1 MTGRLRVDE
10 AEASG
15 GRPTEGAARM
25 GLTAA
30 SRIDDAPRV
39 DALAAAGQ
47 ADGVPRVDASAIT
60 VVCGDDALRS
70 EAETLAA
77 HLGAPLT
84 GCSAGPASPAG
95 RLCLKVSRAGLALA
109 RDGMELMPD
118 FAEMLP
124 RIKPGALQREM
135 LVKAA
140 RIKGVEH
147 PRAVDATAGLGEDSF
162 LLAAAGFEV
171 TLCEADPVIAA
182 LLADA
187 LARAARDPSLAPIVA
202 RMRLVEGDS
211 RVTLMGLGETP
222 DTCPDVVYLD
232 PMFPG
237 RTKSAAVKKKFQLIH
252 GLERPTDPL
261 DEGDLLRA
269 ALAARPRKIVIKRPI
284 KGPHLAGVKPSHS
297 IAGKAVRYD
306 CIIPPR

>member
-1 MTGRLRVDE
+1 MTDRLFVDGIE
-10 AEASG
+10 VSG
-15 GRPTEGAARM
+15 ERSTEGAFRMAAPASGQAEDVPCMAAPAIMVACGNDARR
-25 GLTAA
+25 AEA
-30 SRIDDAPRV
+30 
-39 DALAAAGQ
+39 DALAA
-47 ADGVPRVDASAIT
+47 R
-60 VVCGDDALRS
+60 
-70 EAETLAA
+70 
-77 HLGAPLT
+77 LGAPLVDRAESGTLHLRVT
-84 GCSAGPASPAG
+84 GE
-95 RLCLKVSRAGLALA
+95 GLALA
-109 RDGMELMPD
+109 RDGMELRPD
-118 FAEMLP
+118 FAELLP
-124 RIKPGALQREM
+124 RIKQGVIQREM

-140 RIKGVEH
+140 RVKGVDR
-147 PRAVDATAGLGEDSF
+147 PRAVDATAGLGEDGF
-162 LLAAAGFEV
+162 LLAASGFDV

-187 LARAARDPSLAPIVA
+187 LERAAHNPALAPVVA
-202 RMRLVEGDS
+202 RMHLVEGDS

-261 DEGDLLRA
+261 DEDDLLRA